1 MTFFHRVQIIAS
13 IDVWVLWQE
22 LGCVWNSSKLS
33 SHFEHLVQES
43 KKPFDFCS
51 YGPGLWLGCSVYSS
65 KGLAVSRWLCS
76 LLQHTILPQQHWRS
90 VYPSGSVLLS
100 FFNKQY
106 FVCET
111 RNFLHFTFTYNIY
124 IFTYNMFTP
133 LRWIGF
139 FTNNM
144 LVTIIALLIWLHDVF
159 VDELSL
165 EWGKVD
171 LCFILFTILLLSIIC
186 CFISTLIETFTD
198 VHLTN
203 VAVQKTAPD
212 YDPEKVC

>member
-1 MTFFHRVQIIAS
+1 
-13 IDVWVLWQE
+13 
-22 LGCVWNSSKLS
+22 
-33 SHFEHLVQES
+33 
-43 KKPFDFCS
+43 
-51 YGPGLWLGCSVYSS
+51 
-65 KGLAVSRWLCS
+65 
-76 LLQHTILPQQHWRS
+76 
-90 VYPSGSVLLS
+90 
-100 FFNKQY
+100 
-106 FVCET
+106 
-111 RNFLHFTFTYNIY
+111 
-124 IFTYNMFTP
+124 MFTP

-186 CFISTLIETFTD
+186 SFISTLIETFTD